1 MHFFNI
7 KGDDDDVDD
16 NEETDDDYDQYDTSE
31 SDHENAI
38 PTNIIKIKHFKNEH
52 LDELEKNR
60 NLSRDKPAL
69 GIYYFC

>member
-38 PTNIIKIKHFKNEH
+38 PTNIIKIKNKMKKEDNTRGFSFILINGIILKN
-52 LDELEKNR
+52 
-60 NLSRDKPAL
+60 SW
-69 GIYYFC
+69 